1 MRVSDMFNAN
11 ETFRDA
17 NFLMFFLTLLVCEV
31 GGTMIFR
38 TQFETAVYVKNSF
51 YVPSL
56 YVRERERE
64 RERESHHYKGHTSIE
79 NPASFYFIFNILII
93 ICI

>member
-17 NFLMFFLTLLVCEV
+17 IFLMFFLTLLVCEV

-38 TQFETAVYVKNSF
+38 TQFETAVYVKSSF

-56 YVRERERE
+56 YERERERE
-64 RERESHHYKGHTSIE
+64 RERICHHYKGTLPFE
-79 NPASFYFIFNILII
+79 NPASCYFVFNILII

>member
-1 MRVSDMFNAN
+1 MFNAN

-17 NFLMFFLTLLVCEV
+17 IFLMFFLTLLVCEV

-38 TQFETAVYVKNSF
+38 TQFETAVYVKSSF

-56 YVRERERE
+56 YERERE
-64 RERESHHYKGHTSIE
+64 REYATITRAHFHLK
-79 NPASFYFIFNILII
+79 ILLVVILFLTF
-93 ICI
+93 